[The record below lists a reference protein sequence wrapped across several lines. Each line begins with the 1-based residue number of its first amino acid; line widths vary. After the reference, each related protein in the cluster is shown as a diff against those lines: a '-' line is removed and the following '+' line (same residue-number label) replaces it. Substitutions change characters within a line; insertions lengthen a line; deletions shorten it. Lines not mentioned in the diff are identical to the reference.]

1 MKVAF
6 QGVLGAYSH
15 MAAQNIYPQA
25 ECISCETFAKVLELA
40 ANQAV
45 DRAVVPIENS
55 KAGRVADIH
64 FLLPGTGLYIIGEY
78 YLRVRHQLWGLPASK
93 LENIT
98 EAYSHPQALAQ
109 CAGFLSNHGIK
120 PFSTP
125 DTALSCKHIAEI
137 KDITA
142 AAIAS
147 EVAGRIYGLKKLA
160 ADIEDSRH
168 NTTRFLVMS
177 REPLLRTPQSGE
189 KFKTAVVFRV
199 KNIPSALFWALG
211 CFAREGLN
219 LTKIESYLV
228 DGGFVS
234 AQFYTEIEAH
244 QNQEAFRQAVI
255 SLQGMCENIHI
266 LGSYPAG
273 NFSQTD

>member
-15 MAAQNIYPQA
+15 MAAQHIYPKA
-25 ECISCETFAKVLELA
+25 EYIGCETFAKVLELT
-40 ANQAV
+40 ANGTV
-45 DRAVVPIENS
+45 DYAVVPIENS

-64 FLLPGTGLYIIGEY
+64 FLLPGTGLYVIGEY
-78 YLRVRHQLWGLPASK
+78 YLRVRHQLWGLSGAR

-109 CAGFLSNHGIK
+109 CAGFLNSHGIK
-120 PFSTP
+120 PFSAL
-125 DTALSCKHIAEI
+125 DTALSCKQIAGM

-147 EVAGRIYGLKKLA
+147 ETAGKIYGLEKLA
-160 ADIEDSRH
+160 ADIEDSH
-168 NTTRFLVMS
+168 QNTTRFLVMS
-177 REPLLRTPQSGE
+177 REPLAKEPKNGE
-189 KFKTAVVFRV
+189 KFKTAMVFRV

-228 DGGFVS
+228 DGGFIT
-234 AQFYTEIEAH
+234 AQFYAEVEAH
-244 QNQEAFRQAVI
+244 QNQEAFKQALANLK
-255 SLQGMCENIHI
+255 SMCETIHV

-273 NFSQTD
+273 LPAV